1 MHKPGKQWRTGVAF
15 GALVVWTLTAQSAQ
29 AAVHDSSPVK
39 RILVL
44 GDSLSEG
51 YLLKRSQAWPML
63 LVDKLRDAQL
73 DFEVVNASQTGGTT
87 AGGLARLPPHL
98 KRRID
103 IFILELGINDALW
116 GLPVDQIQHNLQE
129 IIDRVRSA
137 NPNVR
142 IIITGMQLPDYAAD
156 DYIAAFG
163 SIYAALAEKNHASL
177 VPYLLQGVG
186 GNPALNLADR
196 IHPNA
201 AGHKVL
207 AENVWS
213 VLEPLAREVAEKPAH
228 VGAVRER

>member
-1 MHKPGKQWRTGVAF
+1 MHKPGKQWRTGLAF
-15 GALVVWTLTAQSAQ
+15 CGLVVWTLTAQSVQ
-29 AAVHDSSPVK
+29 GAVHDSSSVK

-51 YLLKRSQAWPML
+51 YLLKPSQAWPML
-63 LVDKLRDAQL
+63 LVDKLREAQL

-98 KRRID
+98 KRSID
-103 IFILELGINDALW
+103 IFILELGINDAFR

-129 IIDRVRSA
+129 IIDRVRSV

-156 DYIAAFG
+156 DYITAFG
-163 SIYAALAEKNHASL
+163 SMYTSLAEKNHAAL

-186 GNPALNLADR
+186 GNPVLNLADR

-207 AENVWS
+207 AENVWT
-213 VLEPLAREVAEKPAH
+213 VLEPIARQVSQQHTAATPL
-228 VGAVRER
+228 R